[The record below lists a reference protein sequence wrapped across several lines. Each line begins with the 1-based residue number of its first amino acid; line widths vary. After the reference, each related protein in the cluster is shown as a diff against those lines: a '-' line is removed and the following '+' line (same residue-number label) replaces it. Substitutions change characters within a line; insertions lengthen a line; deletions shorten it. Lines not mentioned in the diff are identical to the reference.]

1 MVSVYLEDYLVPPW
15 ESINILQSG
24 DLVKVIRSRPGA
36 DETAETTSSTSIESG
51 EDSLENEAHTSRDSL
66 CFESEL
72 TQQNTSN
79 WEEEEM
85 APSDTVLD
93 TVSLRLV
100 EVRLEK
106 LTSIEAVT
114 DSNSTKSKPRSS
126 SINESSIQE
135 TGETPRKNY
144 ISPPDKVSKSLAKA
158 SKQLKVKKSLKVPKN
173 TGIDIQCPSCGD
185 RKSKLTF
192 KNHLLTHYAKVFTP
206 LLPSGSGTKSPL

>member
-1 MVSVYLEDYLVPPW
+1 MSVYLEDYLVPPW

-36 DETAETTSSTSIESG
+36 DETA
-51 EDSLENEAHTSRDSL
+51 
-66 CFESEL
+66 
-72 TQQNTSN
+72 
-79 WEEEEM
+79 
-85 APSDTVLD
+85 
-93 TVSLRLV
+93 
-100 EVRLEK
+100 
-106 LTSIEAVT
+106 
-114 DSNSTKSKPRSS
+114 
-126 SINESSIQE
+126 E

-185 RKSKLTF
+185 RRSKLTF

-206 LLPSGSGTKSPL
+206 LLPSTSPHTCPECSHRFRDKISLMRHYAFKHEKFFEVTDFTKERLKEIMIRGLVSKK